1 MDATETLRPCKCD
14 ICFFWKE
21 GLIDG
26 IYHYARG
33 KTREER
39 QPLVNPKRGRKYVF
53 GCVNFLHLVDT
64 AEAAI
69 ELKKLSWPQK
79 PGDKLLESKEIVR
92 EESQTRVVSIVKK
105 GFVRDAGLTSI
116 TFQAKSEW
124 VRVKNSKFISNCLIS

>member
-1 MDATETLRPCKCD
+1 MEFGIRHEWYNVSNESKRPDWMRQKPLRPCKCD

-33 KTREER
+33 KTRGER

-53 GCVNFLHLVDT
+53 GCVNFLHLVNT

-69 ELKKLSWPQK
+69 ELKKLS
-79 PGDKLLESKEIVR
+79 
-92 EESQTRVVSIVKK
+92 
-105 GFVRDAGLTSI
+105 
-116 TFQAKSEW
+116 
-124 VRVKNSKFISNCLIS
+124 